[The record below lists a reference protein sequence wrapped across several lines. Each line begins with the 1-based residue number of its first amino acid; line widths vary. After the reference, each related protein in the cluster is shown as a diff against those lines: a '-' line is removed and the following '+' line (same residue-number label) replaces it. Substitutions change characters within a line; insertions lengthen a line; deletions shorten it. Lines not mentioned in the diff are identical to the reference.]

1 MKILREQYVRRTTMT
16 TQRIAWQEKKMELKW
31 CTDYNGVTMWGHE
44 GTRCTEIRFK
54 RANKAKW
61 NRNRMANENKF

>member
-1 MKILREQYVRRTTMT
+1 MAGKENEIKVVLDTVDTMKS
-16 TQRIAWQEKKMELKW
+16 
-31 CTDYNGVTMWGHE
+31 TDYNGVTMWGHE